1 MRYNDYC
8 MKKILLE
15 ELGEIFAKG
24 MNIRADIVPI
34 IGKDSEDLLLDDGVI
49 EDEMPVL
56 PVMDQVL
63 LPGVLLPIAATRQK
77 SRRLL
82 KENDSN
88 GNHIL
93 VFTQKNTEEDP
104 TDLDLYPVGVVAKV
118 LKVFEIHGNV
128 TVAVLQGVTRCHS
141 IVLSRLDPYMVGH
154 VTLAPENDENMAT
167 PMFKR
172 RVKRLRTEY
181 SELMKSRM
189 QDEDFASMLGNIGSE
204 KIFINFA
211 ASHMEVDAT
220 VKYQCLAC
228 EDYYARVNKML
239 EQMKTLKGIEELRR
253 EIDSK
258 TQDVIGKQQRE
269 YYLRHQLDV
278 IQEELGDQKKDEPW
292 GANPDLDELNARAE
306 NAELVEP
313 VKSLFEKEMKKMRRI
328 PPMSPDYTTQLNYLE
343 TLLDVP
349 WHKAVDEHFEIAEAR
364 RVMDADHYG
373 IEKVKERIIEYL
385 AVMKRQREHDIKPK
399 AQVLCLVGPP
409 GTGKTSICRSI
420 AAAMGRPYRRVALG
434 GLHDE
439 AEIRGHRR
447 TYIGALPGRIMQEMI
462 KAEASNP
469 VFVLDEIDK
478 VQRSSF
484 NGDPSSALLEVL
496 DPEQNCHFHDNYIG
510 VDYDLSQVFFIAT
523 ANSLGE
529 IHPALLDRMEVIEF
543 SGYVLEEKLQIAQ
556 KHLLPRILKENAIDR
571 RSLRVPEVVITKV
584 INEYTREGGVRQLE
598 KQLSKLV
605 RHRIVMIESGGKSSA
620 TIHVDELKD
629 VLGLPIHNSERSQRE
644 AREGVVTGLAWTPV
658 GGEILFIE
666 SSLSKGK
673 GTLTMTGNLGDVMK
687 ESATLAFEYLKSNG
701 ERFGVDVKKIESS
714 NVHIHVPE
722 GATPKDGPSAG
733 ITMFVAM
740 VSAFTHRKVL
750 PNIAMTGEITLR
762 GDVTPVGGIK
772 EKILAAKRAGI
783 TDIVLCEDNRR
794 DVEDITSS
802 YLEGLKFHYIKSMH
816 EALPLSL
823 VEGKST
829 LKSRRK

>member
-1 MRYNDYC
+1 MRYDNYH

-15 ELGEIFAKG
+15 ELGEMFAKG

-34 IGKDSEDLLLDDGVI
+34 IGKDSEDLLLDDGAI

-82 KENDSN
+82 KEIDSN
-88 GNHIL
+88 GSHIL
-93 VFTQKNTEEDP
+93 VFTQKNTEDDP
-104 TDLDLYPVGVVAKV
+104 TELDLYPVGVVAKV

-141 IVLSRLDPYMVGH
+141 LVLSRLDPYMVGH
-154 VTLAPENDENMAT
+154 VSLAPENDENMST

-189 QDEDFASMLGNIGSE
+189 QDEDFASMLGNIGSD

-211 ASHMEVDAT
+211 ASHMEVDAA
-220 VKYQCLAC
+220 VKYQFLAC
-228 EDYYARVNKML
+228 EDYYSRVNKML

-292 GANPDLDELNARAE
+292 GANPDLDELNERAE
-306 NAELVEP
+306 KVELVEP

-328 PPMSPDYTTQLNYLE
+328 PPMSPDYTIQLNYLE
-343 TLLDVP
+343 TLLDIP

-385 AVMKRQREHDIKPK
+385 AVMKRQREHEIKPK

-447 TYIGALPGRIMQEMI
+447 TYIGALPGRIMQEII
-462 KAEASNP
+462 KAEVSNP

-523 ANSLGE
+523 ANSIGE

-543 SGYVLEEKLQIAQ
+543 SGYVLEEKIQIAQ
-556 KHLLPRILKENAIDR
+556 RHLLPRILKENAIDR
-571 RSLRVPEVVITKV
+571 RSLRVPEAVITRV

-605 RHRIVMIESGGKSSA
+605 RHRIVVMESGGKASV
-620 TIHVDELKD
+620 TMHVDEVKD
-629 VLGLPIHNSERSQRE
+629 VLGLPVHNSERSQRE

-740 VSAFTHRKVL
+740 VSAFTHRKVR
-750 PNIAMTGEITLR
+750 PNVAMTGEITLR

-802 YLEGLKFHYIKSMH
+802 YLEGLQFHYIKNMY
-816 EALPLSL
+816 EALPLAL
-823 VEGKST
+823 VEDKST
-829 LKSRRK
+829 IKSKRK